1 MKTRVTAVSLAVVI
15 MAVELPTLEA
25 QFSITA
31 NVAGS
36 LPAGSLTT
44 NGPGSFTVVGGGAD
58 IWDAEDQFFFAYD
71 EINGDFDVR
80 VRVEAL
86 EVVNVWTKAGFYDP
100 AKGSVL
106 TWIFTIARNLRI
118 DRIRRESS
126 RPVSELG
133 DFDAPSEAPASEEIL
148 AQKDEA
154 RSVARALT
162 KIPPEQMEILTLSFI
177 EDLPQAEIARRLK
190 LPLGTVKSR
199 MRLAY
204 GHLRKTLEQPN

>member
-1 MKTRVTAVSLAVVI
+1 MTAVLAMSWNMLPKDNPADPKNED
-15 MAVELPTLEA
+15 MAARRLVQRVARNLDRAAFAELFDAFAPRVKT
-25 QFSITA
+25 FIIRK
-31 NVAGS
+31 
-36 LPAGSLTT
+36 
-44 NGPGSFTVVGGGAD
+44 GASPD
-58 IWDAEDQFFFAYD
+58 LAEDLVQ
-71 EINGDFDVR
+71 ETMI
-80 VRVEAL
+80 
-86 EVVNVWTKAGFYDP
+86 NVWTKAGYYDP

-133 DFDAPSEAPASEEIL
+133 DFDPPSEAPASEEIL
-148 AQKDEA
+148 ARKDEA
-154 RSVARALT
+154 RSVARALS

-204 GHLRKTLEQPN
+204 GHLRKTLEQPT

>member
-1 MKTRVTAVSLAVVI
+1 MINKDIAVLAKSWNMLPKDNRADPKNEDMAAKRLVQRVAKNLDRAAFAELFDAFAPRVKTFIIRK
-15 MAVELPTLEA
+15 
-25 QFSITA
+25 
-31 NVAGS
+31 
-36 LPAGSLTT
+36 
-44 NGPGSFTVVGGGAD
+44 GASPD
-58 IWDAEDQFFFAYD
+58 LAEDLVQ
-71 EINGDFDVR
+71 ETMI
-80 VRVEAL
+80 
-86 EVVNVWTKAGFYDP
+86 NVWTKAGFYDP

-126 RPVSELG
+126 RPVSELA
-133 DFDAPSEAPASEEIL
+133 DFDPPSDAPAGEEIL
-148 AQKDEA
+148 ARKDEA
-154 RSVARALT
+154 RSVARALG

-177 EDLPQAEIARRLK
+177 EDLPQAEIARRLN